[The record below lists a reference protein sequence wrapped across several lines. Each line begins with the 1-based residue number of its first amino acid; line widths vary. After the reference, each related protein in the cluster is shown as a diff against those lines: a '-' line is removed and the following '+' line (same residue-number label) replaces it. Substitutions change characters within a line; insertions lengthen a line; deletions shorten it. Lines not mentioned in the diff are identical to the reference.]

1 MLEFLDGL
9 RLSRKLWL
17 ISAIYAVG
25 LVASVAY
32 TVVALRAQENDGL
45 VIGRAG
51 ALGRWNEQ
59 LLKEIFLAADGV
71 PSDYAATAE
80 RFFATLDSLAAGE
93 PVALDRDV
101 AARLR
106 EASAL
111 TREFM
116 ASADVFM
123 RTSPR
128 APEYEVHRREM
139 LDANRHAVELI
150 DGVVRDLGERSRAH
164 LVSLAVVVLSIGA
177 FAWAAAAVFAALVR
191 RSIVGPL
198 RVGVDLMEEI
208 AAGDLRRRDE
218 ATARADE
225 LGMLLRAA
233 ARMSEGLRSLTG
245 ELGETLTELHE
256 GAQKLA
262 PSADALNDAARG
274 LRARGKTMATASGT
288 SSSAIGEIAAAAERC
303 APRIRE
309 AADGGG
315 VLAANMLQA
324 SEAVEE
330 LTASVRSISSAIEEM
345 SQSLFEVSRSAQN
358 SAKVT
363 SDVEAVTRESRATVA
378 ELEKAAQNISGVAG
392 TIHEIAE
399 QTTLLAL
406 NATIEAASA
415 GAAGKGFAVVAEEV
429 KNLAQQTTHATS
441 EIEARIEAMRGAA
454 LASIRATERIAES
467 IERVT
472 AATGEIS
479 RSVSEQT
486 AASTQISAAAAE
498 AASRALEI
506 TNAVESSAAQV
517 RAIAPKL
524 AEISGEIASIARDT
538 SDAAE
543 ATREHAR
550 LASGLVG
557 EADGADAAS
566 EVMRKV
572 ARSVAEQVESL
583 RVLIRR
589 FRT

>member
-1 MLEFLDGL
+1 VFGFLDSL
-9 RLSRKLWL
+9 KLSRKLAL
-17 ISAIYAVG
+17 ISVIYAVG

-32 TVVALRAQENDGL
+32 TVVALRAQENAGI
-45 VIGRAG
+45 VIGNAG

-59 LLKEIFLAADGV
+59 LLKEIFLAADGM

-80 RFFATLDSLAAGE
+80 RFFATLDSLAGE
-93 PVALDRDV
+93 RVALAPAD

-106 EASAL
+106 QASEL
-111 TREFM
+111 THGFM
-116 ASADVFM
+116 ERADVFL

-139 LDANRHAVELI
+139 LEANRHAVELI
-150 DGVVRDLGERSRAH
+150 DQVVRDLGEQSRAS
-164 LVSLAVVVLSIGA
+164 LVSLAVVVLAIGA
-177 FAWAAAAVFAALVR
+177 LAWTAAAVLGTLVG
-191 RSIVGPL
+191 RSILQPVGA
-198 RVGVDLMEEI
+198 GVELLEEI
-208 AAGDLRRRDE
+208 AAGDLRRR
-218 ATARADE
+218 ARSSDRGDE
-225 LGMLLRAA
+225 LGTLLRAA
-233 ARMSEGLRSLTG
+233 ERMSEGLRSLTG
-245 ELGETLTELHE
+245 ELGETLRELHA

-274 LRARGKTMATASGT
+274 LRERGKTMAAASGA
-288 SSSAIGEIAAAAERC
+288 SATAINEIAAAAERC

-330 LTASVRSISSAIEEM
+330 LTASVRSISSSIEEM
-345 SQSLFEVSRSAQN
+345 TQSLSEVSRSADN
-358 SAKVT
+358 AAKVT
-363 SDVEAVTRESRATVA
+363 SDVDALTRESRSTVV

-392 TIHEIAE
+392 TIHDIAE

-429 KNLAQQTTHATS
+429 KNLAQQTTQATS
-441 EIEARIEAMRGAA
+441 EIEARIEAMRQAA
-454 LASIRATERIAES
+454 LASIRATERITAS
-467 IERVT
+467 IEGVT
-472 AATGEIS
+472 TATGEIS

-486 AASTQISAAAAE
+486 AASAQISANAGE
-498 AASRALEI
+498 AATRALEI
-506 TNAVESSAAQV
+506 ANAVESSAAQV
-517 RAIAPKL
+517 RAIAPRL
-524 AEISGEIASIARDT
+524 TEISTEIARIARDT
-538 SDAAE
+538 NGAAG

-557 EADGADAAS
+557 EADGADATS

-572 ARSVAEQVESL
+572 ARSVAEQVESVRAL
-583 RVLIRR
+583 LGR

>member
-1 MLEFLDGL
+1 VIQFLDGL
-9 RLSRKLWL
+9 KLSRKLLL

-32 TVVALRAQENDGL
+32 TVVALRAQENTGL
-45 VIGRAG
+45 IIGTAG
-51 ALGRWNEQ
+51 SLGRWNEQ
-59 LLKEIFLAADGV
+59 LLKEIFLAAEGV

-80 RFFATLDSLAAGE
+80 RFFATLDSLAEGE
-93 PVALDRDV
+93 AIAL
-101 AARLR
+101 AADDARHLR

-111 TREFM
+111 TRGFM
-116 ASADVFM
+116 ASADVFL

-139 LDANRHAVELI
+139 LEANKHAVALI
-150 DGVVRDLGERSRAH
+150 DGVVKDLAERSRAK
-164 LVSLAVVVLSIGA
+164 LVSLAIVVLAIGA
-177 FAWAAAAVFAALVR
+177 LAWASAAALGALVG
-191 RSIVGPL
+191 RSIVQPV
-198 RVGVDLMEEI
+198 RAGVELMEEI
-208 AAGDLRRRDE
+208 AAGDLRQRGRPSE
-218 ATARADE
+218 RGDE

-233 ARMSEGLRSLTG
+233 ARMSDGLRALTG

-262 PSADALNDAARG
+262 PSADALNGAARG
-274 LRARGKTMATASGT
+274 LRERGKTMAVTSDT
-288 SSSAIGEIAAAAERC
+288 SSGAIGEIAAAAERC

-315 VLAANMLQA
+315 VLAVNMLQA

-330 LTASVRSISSAIEEM
+330 LTSSVRSISSAIEEM
-345 SQSLFEVSRSAQN
+345 SQSLSEVSRSAE
-358 SAKVT
+358 SCTKVVAE
-363 SDVEAVTRESRATVA
+363 VETVTRESRATVA

-429 KNLAQQTTHATS
+429 KNLAQQTTQATS
-441 EIEARIEAMRGAA
+441 EIEARISAMREAA
-454 LASIRATERIAES
+454 LASIRATERIAS
-467 IERVT
+467 NIGRVT
-472 AATGEIS
+472 TATGEIS

-486 AASTQISAAAAE
+486 AASTQIAANAAE

-517 RAIAPKL
+517 RAIAPRL
-524 AEISGEIASIARDT
+524 TEISSEIAGIARDT
-538 SDAAE
+538 SGAAH

-550 LASGLVG
+550 LAAGLVG
-557 EADGADAAS
+557 DADSADATS

-583 RVLIRR
+583 RILLQR